1 MPAPHYEIRPG
12 CVVIVF
18 PRSKVSKPTNGSQT
32 DKNRLSVADLT
43 ERQKVILSMITDAP
57 SLTAIE
63 MSVSMSVSARTIE
76 RELSLM
82 RKSGIIRREGRR
94 NDGRWIVISNRKE
107 D

>member
-1 MPAPHYEIRPG
+1 M
-12 CVVIVF
+12 VIVF
-18 PRSKVSKPTNGSQT
+18 PRSKVPEPTNGNQS
-32 DKNRLSVADLT
+32 DKKHLSVTDLT
-43 ERQKVILSMITDAP
+43 ERQKFILSMIANDP
-57 SLTAIE
+57 SLTATE

-94 NDGRWIVISNRKE
+94 NDGRWIIRTNHKA

>member
-1 MPAPHYEIRPG
+1 
-12 CVVIVF
+12 
-18 PRSKVSKPTNGSQT
+18 
-32 DKNRLSVADLT
+32 
-43 ERQKVILSMITDAP
+43 MIANDP
-57 SLTAIE
+57 SLTATE

-94 NDGRWIVISNRKE
+94 NDGRWIILTNHKA